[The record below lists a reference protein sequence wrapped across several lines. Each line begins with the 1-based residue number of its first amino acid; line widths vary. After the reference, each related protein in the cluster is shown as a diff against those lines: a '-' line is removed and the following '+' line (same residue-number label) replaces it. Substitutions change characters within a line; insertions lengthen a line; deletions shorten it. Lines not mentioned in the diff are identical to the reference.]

1 MSHSIVSVEIAGQR
15 YPVRSNLDATYVA
28 ELASYVDQKMRAA
41 ADAVPASDM
50 LGLAILVSLNLAD
63 ECFRAR
69 QQESSSHGEVHER
82 TLRIE
87 RLVDDA
93 LGSIQA
99 SPRLSSTGP

>member
-1 MSHSIVSVEIAGQR
+1 MSNSIVSVEIAGQR

-28 ELASYVDQKMRAA
+28 ELASYVEQKMRAA

-50 LGLAILVSLNLAD
+50 LGLAVLVALNLAD

-69 QQESSSHGEVHER
+69 QQQSSTSGEVHER
-82 TLRIE
+82 ALRIE

-93 LGSIQA
+93 LGSFPDSRRA
-99 SPRLSSTGP
+99 GHADR